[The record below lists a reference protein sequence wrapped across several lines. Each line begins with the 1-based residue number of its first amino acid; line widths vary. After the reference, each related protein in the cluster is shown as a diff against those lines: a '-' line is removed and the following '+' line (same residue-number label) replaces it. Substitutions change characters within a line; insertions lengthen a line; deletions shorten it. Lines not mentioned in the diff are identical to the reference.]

1 LSPTAKIERE
11 VVVFS
16 NWTIFGLVGLGFLL
30 EGSTSDSFLVGTI
43 GILAIIAGFSG
54 HLIANHVFEQ
64 TFSKG
69 EIALGLAVFALA
81 TLAFILTWLIAG
93 LSQTTFLIGVATFFV
108 TVVGLFVYLITR
120 YGVGGAFRKF
130 DVTSSAISGSRK

>member
-1 LSPTAKIERE
+1 MSPTAKIERE

-16 NWTIFGLVGLGFLL
+16 NWTICGLVGFGFLL
-30 EGSTSDSFLVGTI
+30 EGSASDSFLIGTI
-43 GILAIIAGFSG
+43 GILAIVVGFSG

-69 EIALGLAVFALA
+69 EIALGLTIFALA
-81 TLAFILTWLIAG
+81 SLAFILTWLVVG
-93 LSQTTFLIGVATFFV
+93 LSQTTFLIGVATFFF
-108 TVVGLFVYLITR
+108 TVLGLLVYLITR

-130 DVTSSAISGSRK
+130 DVTSSSISGSRK